1 MMPKQK
7 VTDWLTANKLSLF
20 SKTKNILSQINSFE
34 INVNGNR
41 IEGALSY
48 KYWWKTDMERELWTV
63 VLY

>member
-1 MMPKQK
+1 MDRDSMMPKQK

-20 SKTKNILSQINSFE
+20 SKTKNILSQMNSFE

-48 KYWWKTDMERELWTV
+48 KY
-63 VLY
+63 